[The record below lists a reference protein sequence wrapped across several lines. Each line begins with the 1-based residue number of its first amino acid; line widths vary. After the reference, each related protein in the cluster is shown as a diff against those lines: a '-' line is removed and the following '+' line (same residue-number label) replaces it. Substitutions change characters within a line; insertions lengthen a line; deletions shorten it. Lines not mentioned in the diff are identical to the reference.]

1 MIEKLL
7 YPAHEVSEIPKP
19 VREYL
24 TKNQRPDSKSAEDVV
39 QTWFNGLMKVSS
51 SAWKSKAFVPIYVR
65 TILEVKKQKSISGLS
80 DEDVG
85 LCENIITKKPY
96 LG

>member
-7 YPAHEVSEIPKP
+7 YPAHKVSEIPKP

-51 SAWKSKAFVPIYVR
+51 SAWKSKGFCPH
-65 TILEVKKQKSISGLS
+65 
-80 DEDVG
+80 
-85 LCENIITKKPY
+85 LCPYDFGSKETKKY
-96 LG
+96 IRFI